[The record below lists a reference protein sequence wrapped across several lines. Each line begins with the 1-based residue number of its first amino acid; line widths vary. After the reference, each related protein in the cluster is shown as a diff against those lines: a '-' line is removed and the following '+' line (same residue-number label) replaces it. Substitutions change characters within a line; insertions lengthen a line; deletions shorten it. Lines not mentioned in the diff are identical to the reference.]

1 MQSLLTCELHLQG
14 LGLSGFNAGILWVI
28 MALMT
33 VLITQ
38 LVVCLFE
45 TNTGQKH
52 VQNLWLN

>member
-1 MQSLLTCELHLQG
+1 MQSLLTWELHLQG

-45 TNTGQKH
+45 TKTGQKH
-52 VQNLWLN
+52 FQNLWLN